1 MSDAIGSFDEFY
13 RALYDGKR
21 ATFPWQ
27 RRLAETVVSS
37 GAWPKYLD
45 LPTGTGKTTV
55 LEIAVYALAVDAARP
70 VAERRAPRR
79 ILLVVDRRT
88 VVDQAHETAVRIA
101 NRLAAAV
108 DQDESGILGQVG
120 RALRGLLVPVPP
132 DLTSADATKTRPL
145 RVAHLRG
152 AIPRDDQWVK
162 DPCQAVLG
170 ISTVD
175 QVGSRLL
182 FRGYGV
188 STGMRPVHAG
198 MLSHD
203 TLVFLDEVHLARPFE
218 HLLAAVK
225 RFHGEPRGTPA
236 LAVVSMS
243 ATPRPD
249 VESAF
254 GLHDDDRADPVLG
267 TRLTVARPAVLKE
280 IKVSGDETKR
290 RSTFADAVA
299 AIAAEQVELGAQR
312 VALVVNRVDT
322 ALAAYAALRETLKRA
337 DDDGPRV
344 YLITGRM
351 RPIDRE
357 KVERA
362 IKPLVGAGSLRQ
374 GPGCVVV
381 ATQCIEAGADLDFD
395 VLVTECAS
403 LDALVQRFGRLDR
416 RGEYKA
422 AHGIIAARADHLGAR
437 ANDLVY
443 GEALS
448 ATWDYL
454 TSVGASLD
462 LGRAEALRRGAPP
475 SCFTAPVPELTLT
488 SRTLDLLSCT
498 SGTPTPAPSVALH
511 LRGDAPGTP
520 EVSIV
525 WRRELDLP
533 DDPDPK
539 EPKLSDERRDA
550 LWLEAVAAAPPLRR
564 EAVTVPIW
572 AALKWLGGSNVAG
585 YSDLLADQPRDADER
600 RGTGV
605 WRRAVAWNSR
615 GKASVLDGPE
625 EFPAGL
631 TLVVPSTYGGLRDG
645 TFCPEATEPVSDLH
659 ARAHLEQRGRLYVR
673 LRGVLGEH
681 SAPPRA
687 REPVPAPFA
696 TLQKLALEL
705 TSEDAEAQPAER
717 RRVMRDLGAAQRL
730 ADVVR
735 ANDPTDPVATVL
747 ERHAGRLRLASS
759 SGDEAEDDPKV
770 VRWTRLG
777 FEVPGRVDVP
787 VPDDVDA
794 LDSAA
799 DVPSDDDGASR
810 TAVGPDGVAL
820 AVHLKHVE
828 HYAEHF
834 ARTLGLPA
842 DVATAIRLAARW
854 HDVGKADPRFQR
866 WLMDGDSVRAM
877 SLTTPIAKSALKRR
891 SLAERRR
898 IRQVAEYPR
907 DARHEVLSV
916 AMLERAGALPLDGA
930 DRDLVLHLVG
940 AHHGWCRP
948 EAPVEDVDG
957 ATEFTSARVE
967 LDGVVFEAPLDH
979 GLAAWSGGIPS
990 RFFRLTDRY
999 GWWSLAWMEALVRL
1013 ADCAASRAEEDCAPQ
1028 ADASEATP

>member
-1 MSDAIGSFDEFY
+1 MTNAIGSFDEFY

-21 ATFPWQ
+21 GTFPWQ
-27 RRLAETVVSS
+27 RRLAETVVAT
-37 GAWPKYLD
+37 GVWPKNLD

-55 LEIAVYALAVDAARP
+55 LEIAVYALAVDATRP
-70 VAERRAPRR
+70 VEKRRAARR

-88 VVDQAHETAVRIA
+88 VVDQAHETATYIA
-101 NRLAAAV
+101 NRLAKAV
-108 DQDESGILGQVG
+108 DEPGILGHAA
-120 RALRGLLVPVPP
+120 RALCGLLAPVPP
-132 DLTSADATKTRPL
+132 DLKPAGPSQARPI

-162 DPCQAVLG
+162 DPCQPVLG

-198 MLSHD
+198 ILSHD

-225 RFHGEPRGTPA
+225 RFHGEPTGTPS

-243 ATPRPD
+243 ATPRPE

-254 GLHDDDRADPVLG
+254 GLADDDRADAVLG
-267 TRLTVARPAVLKE
+267 PRLTVARPAVLKE

-290 RSTFADAVA
+290 RTAFADAVA
-299 AIAAEQVELGAQR
+299 ALVAEQVKSGVQR

-322 ALAAYAALRETLKRA
+322 ALAAFASLRASLQRA
-337 DDDGPRV
+337 GDGGPPV
-344 YLITGRM
+344 FLITGRM

-362 IKPLVGAGSLRQ
+362 IKPLVGAGSERKA
-374 GPGCVVV
+374 PGCVVV

-422 AHGIIAARADHLGAR
+422 AHGIIAARGDHLGAR

-454 TSVGASLD
+454 GSFGSSLD
-462 LGRAEALRRGAPP
+462 VGRAEALRSGAPP
-475 SCFTAPVPELTLT
+475 ACFTAPVPELTLT

-498 SGTPTPAPSVALH
+498 NATPNPDPSVALH
-511 LRGDAPGTP
+511 LRGEVPGTP

-533 DDPDPK
+533 SAPNEPD
-539 EPKLSDERRDA
+539 LDRARRDE
-550 LWLEAVAAAPPLRR
+550 LWLESIAVAPPLRR

-572 AALKWLGGSNVAG
+572 AALKWLGGMNVAG
-585 YSDLLADQPRDADER
+585 YSDLLADQPREADDRRDA
-600 RGTGV
+600 GV
-605 WRRAVAWNSR
+605 WQPVVAWDAR
-615 GKASVLDGPE
+615 GKASIVGGPE
-625 EFPAGL
+625 EFSAGL
-631 TLVVPSTYGGLRDG
+631 TLVVPSSYGGLRDG
-645 TFCPEATEPVSDLH
+645 TFCPEATDPVSDLH
-659 ARAHLEQRGRLYVR
+659 ARAHLEQRGRLYLR
-673 LRGVLGEH
+673 LRGVLGPH
-681 SAPPRA
+681 GAPPPRDSPA
-687 REPVPAPFA
+687 PAPFA
-696 TLQKLALEL
+696 ALQQLAREL
-705 TSEDAEAQPAER
+705 TSEGAELQPSAL
-717 RRVMRDLGAAQRL
+717 RRVMRDLGAARRL

-735 ANDPTDPVATVL
+735 ANDPTDPVAKVL
-747 ERHAGRLRLASS
+747 EDHADRLRLVL
-759 SGDEAEDDPKV
+759 SGGDLEADETTV
-770 VRWTRLG
+770 VRWSRIGFEIPGRLG
-777 FEVPGRVDVP
+777 VLTF
-787 VPDDVDA
+787 DDA
-794 LDSAA
+794 GLDTGA
-799 DVPSDDDGASR
+799 DVPSDDDAASR
-810 TAVGPDGVAL
+810 TGVGPAGVSL

-834 ARTLGLPA
+834 ARSFGLPPPLA
-842 DVATAIRLAARW
+842 GAIRLAARW

-866 WLMDGDSVRAM
+866 WLMDGDAVRAM
-877 SLTTPIAKSALKRR
+877 SLTAPIAKSASKRR
-891 SLAERRR
+891 SRAERRR
-898 IRQVAEYPR
+898 IRQVAGYPR
-907 DARHEVLSV
+907 GARHEILSV
-916 AMLERAGALPLDGA
+916 AMLERADALPLDGS

-948 EAPVEDVDG
+948 EAPIEVVEASEV
-957 ATEFTSARVE
+957 TSARVDV
-967 LDGVVFEAPLDH
+967 DGVVFEAPLDH
-979 GLAAWSGGIPS
+979 GLAAWGAGIPS

-1013 ADCAASRAEEDCAPQ
+1013 ADCAASAAEEECAPR
-1028 ADASEATP
+1028 ADMSEDAP